1 MTVVQ
6 ASRWKEM
13 LVDSSRGDTLFQ
25 SSITVTLGYHVN
37 TPQATGLLLVLV
49 GNAACCLSVPVK
61 RHLGANPKRFMDRV
75 KCYQGLLII
84 HYEGRGW
91 GPNAECLDVN
101 RYLLIPQTSKV
112 LRFNLLYPLIMCIS
126 EASHN

>member
-1 MTVVQ
+1 
-6 ASRWKEM
+6 M

-25 SSITVTLGYHVN
+25 SSILVTSGLPCQHTTSHRFTLG
-37 TPQATGLLLVLV
+37 TGGQCSMLS
-49 GNAACCLSVPVK
+49 LSVPVK

-101 RYLLIPQTSKV
+101 GYLLIPQTSQV
-112 LRFNLLYPLIMCIS
+112 LRFHLLYPLIMCIS